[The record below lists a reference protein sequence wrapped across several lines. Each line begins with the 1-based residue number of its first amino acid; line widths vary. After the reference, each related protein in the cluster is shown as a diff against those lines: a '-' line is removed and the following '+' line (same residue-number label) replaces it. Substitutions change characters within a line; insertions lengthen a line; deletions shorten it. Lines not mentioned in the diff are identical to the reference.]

1 MSCTQGILAD
11 VTFYILTKP
20 SAACR
25 GNCFIDEE
33 VMPKVGITDL
43 SHYNVVP
50 GANLYRDLFV
60 D

>member
-20 SAACR
+20 SAACS

-33 VMPKVGITDL
+33 VMPKEGITDL
-43 SHYNVVP
+43 SYYNVVS
-50 GANLYRDLFV
+50 GANLVRDLFV
-60 D
+60 A